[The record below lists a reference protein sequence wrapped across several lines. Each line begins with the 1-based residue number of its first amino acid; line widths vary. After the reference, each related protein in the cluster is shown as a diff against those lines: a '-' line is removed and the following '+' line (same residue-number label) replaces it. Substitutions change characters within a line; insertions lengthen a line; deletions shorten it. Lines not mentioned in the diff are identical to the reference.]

1 MNGSEKWLQAIS
13 LIAIVIL
20 ATITIDLLNEK
31 DDEVEIV
38 YVMVDNRI
46 VVDENFTIEELDR
59 SEVARIATFNIK
71 VFGDT
76 KMSNQTVVDELVDI
90 FQRYDMIAVQEIKDI
105 DEEVPYQFLNEL
117 NKIQGDNNSSNFSNE
132 WDMLLSARSGLQE
145 DDKNSQEQYAFY
157 YKPTVFTPIDNGTLY
172 DDSTNDSFQREPF
185 LAKFMILNTNGNA
198 TGTDIVF
205 VNIHTKPTLAVEE
218 MTALGDVIA
227 WGMQNYSDDDDYVIL
242 GDFNADCSYAS
253 YNELIELPISSENYT
268 WLVPDNADTTVGE
281 SRCAYDRIVTTS
293 QLDGRLTGIWGV
305 DPAISGL
312 AVSDHKPV
320 WFDVSRI

>member
-1 MNGSEKWLQAIS
+1 MNGSEKWLQALS
-13 LIAIVIL
+13 LVAIIIL
-20 ATITIDLLNEK
+20 ATITIDVLSEE
-31 DDEVEIV
+31 DGEAEIV

-46 VVDENFTIEELDR
+46 IVDENFTIEPLDR
-59 SEVARIATFNIK
+59 NEVARVATFNIK

-90 FQRYDMIAVQEIKDI
+90 FQRYDMVAVQEIKDI
-105 DEEVPYQFLNEL
+105 DEEVPYLFLNEL
-117 NKIQGDNNSSNFSNE
+117 NLVPGENNTSTSSNE
-132 WDMLLSARSGLQE
+132 WNMLLSARSGMQE
-145 DDKNSQEQYAFY
+145 DDRNSQEQYAFY
-157 YKPTVFTPIDNGTLY
+157 YKPTIFSPMNNGTLY
-172 DDSTNDSFQREPF
+172 DDSVNDSFQREPF
-185 LAKFMILNTNGNA
+185 LAKFMILDTYGNS

-218 MTALGDVIA
+218 MTALGEVLS

-281 SRCAYDRIVTTS
+281 SRCAYDRIVTTG
-293 QLDGRLTGIWGV
+293 QLDGRLTGIWGI
-305 DPAISGL
+305 DPAISGMEI
-312 AVSDHKPV
+312 SDHKPV
-320 WFDVSRI
+320 WFDISRI